1 MYLSKLY
8 VKDFR
13 NISEVELNLS
23 PYLNIVLGKNGQGKT
38 NLLEGISLLSTT
50 KSFRAK
56 KPKELIRWGAES
68 ASVFATLHR
77 EESSIN
83 LAVQISS
90 DKRTFYKNDE
100 EVTKIN
106 NFLGTLLTVTFIPQD
121 LELIKGSPAGRRVFL
136 DKCVVDISPEM
147 FASYSHYR
155 KALEHKNALLR
166 NSEISYKEISP
177 WNEILAKHG
186 AKIFQARFETLKALE
201 RETNEELEILKSP
214 EKQCSL
220 ELETKSSSI
229 ESEFYHKLEQSFQRE
244 RERRGSVF
252 GVHRDDVAIR
262 IDEIDARSYASQGQT
277 RSLVIALKLGSLR
290 LIESRRHEAPVVL
303 LDDVDSELDSTRR
316 ENLLTRVQGGD
327 RQVII
332 TGTGGEHFDV
342 LENAKRFLVSQGQ
355 VI

>member
-1 MYLSKLY
+1 MHISKLY
-8 VKDFR
+8 LKDFR
-13 NISEVELNLS
+13 NIVEAEISLS
-23 PYLNIVLGKNGQGKT
+23 PSLNIILGKNGQGKT

-56 KPKELIRWGAES
+56 RPKELIRWGADS

-83 LAVQISS
+83 LAVQISPE
-90 DKRTFYKNDE
+90 KRVFYINDE
-100 EVTKIN
+100 ETAKISS
-106 NFLGTLLTVTFIPQD
+106 FLGTLLTVTFIPQD
-121 LELIKGSPAGRRVFL
+121 LELIKGSPIGRRAFL
-136 DKCVVDISPEM
+136 DKCVIDINPEL
-147 FASYSHYR
+147 FGSYSHYR

-166 NSEISYKEISP
+166 SHEVSYKEISP

-186 AKIFQARFETLKALE
+186 SRIFQARLETLQALE

-214 EKQCSL
+214 EKKCSL
-220 ELETKSSSI
+220 ELETRSTN
-229 ESEFYHKLEQSFQRE
+229 SEEDFYQKLEHSFQRE

-252 GVHRDDVAIR
+252 GIHRDDIAIK
-262 IDEIDARSYASQGQT
+262 IDDIDARSYASQGQT

-290 LIESRRHEAPVVL
+290 LIEERRKEAPVVL

-316 ENLLTRVQGGD
+316 ENLLTRVQEGD

-342 LENAKRFLVSQGQ
+342 LENARRFLVSQGQ